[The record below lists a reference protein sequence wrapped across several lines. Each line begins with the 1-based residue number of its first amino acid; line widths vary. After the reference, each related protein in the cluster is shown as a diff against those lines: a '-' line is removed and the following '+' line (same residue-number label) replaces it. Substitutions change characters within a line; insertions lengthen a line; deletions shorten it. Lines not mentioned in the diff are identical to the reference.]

1 MELRI
6 HMIFLI
12 LIITIK
18 VWLVVIA
25 SLIIYNFCATIIVLK
40 YSLFYQIFITV
51 SPDEQIVKYLLK
63 HSQLQVRYFESG

>member
-1 MELRI
+1 
-6 HMIFLI
+6 MIFLI